1 MCQIAMRKWKKK
13 HFKHPDIRYA
23 DAHCHCGFDFVVSDF
38 LFGDGVFLYWR
49 CLEVFG
55 DFWNCLEDFGG
66 FGKFLQVFGGFG
78 SFWMFLQ
85 VCGSSWR
92 ILDNFEGF

>member
-38 LFGDGVFLYWR
+38 LFGDGFFFI
-49 CLEVFG
+49 LEVFG
-55 DFWNCLEDFGG
+55 GVWGFLELFGGFWRFWEVFAGFWWFWKFLDVFAGLWKFLEDFG
-66 FGKFLQVFGGFG
+66 
-78 SFWMFLQ
+78 
-85 VCGSSWR
+85 
-92 ILDNFEGF
+92 